1 MHRPSPHIH
10 QQPPSSYPTSLQRL
24 TINQVISKRYR
35 GMPFNTSL
43 SIRSLQ
49 YDRSIIF
56 TQIND
61 AEHLAAADTKEAES
75 EEIDDN
81 KDLLQ

>member
-1 MHRPSPHIH
+1 
-10 QQPPSSYPTSLQRL
+10 
-24 TINQVISKRYR
+24 
-35 GMPFNTSL
+35 MPFNTSL

-49 YDRSIIF
+49 YDRSIIC

-61 AEHLAAADTKEAES
+61 AEHLAAAATNEAES

-81 KDLLQ
+81 KNLLE

>member
-1 MHRPSPHIH
+1 
-10 QQPPSSYPTSLQRL
+10 
-24 TINQVISKRYR
+24 
-35 GMPFNTSL
+35 MPFNTSL